1 MIYLSMKLKF
11 LLTLSLSVYLITV
24 QAQKKVIK
32 GSTPTVVSMPDLDI
46 NTPEG
51 ALKANRK
58 IQASLKDGEN
68 CWYYWEGNVFSRV
81 PGEKD
86 RLLITYIAMNVRNT
100 KTVIEIR

>member
-1 MIYLSMKLKF
+1 MSAC
-11 LLTLSLSVYLITV
+11 LITV
-24 QAQKKVIK
+24 QAQKNAKK
-32 GSTPTVVSMPDLDI
+32 GNASTVVSMPDLDI

-81 PGEKD
+81 PGEKY
-86 RLLITYIAMNVRNT
+86 RLLIR
-100 KTVIEIR
+100 